1 MSPAFWAGICATL
14 LVIALYAVR
23 PALLRWADR
32 IRDRRHRH
40 G

>member
-1 MSPAFWAGICATL
+1 MSPGVLAGICATL
-14 LVIALYAVR
+14 LIIGLYATR

-32 IRDRRHRH
+32 IRERRHRH